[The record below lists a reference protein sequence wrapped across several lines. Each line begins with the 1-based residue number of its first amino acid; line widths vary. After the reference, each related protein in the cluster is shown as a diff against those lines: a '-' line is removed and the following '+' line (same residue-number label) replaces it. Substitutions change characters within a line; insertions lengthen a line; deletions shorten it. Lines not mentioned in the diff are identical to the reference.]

1 METPIVKTVDF
12 GASDVPLKPEEL
24 DKAGLTQFP
33 MVIGGVVPIINIS
46 NLGKRRLKLTPE
58 LLSEIFLGSI
68 TKWNDP
74 RIIALNPDLTVPD
87 VDITVCHR
95 KDQSGTTW
103 IFTSYLT
110 DVSPAWKEKV
120 GRGLTVSWP
129 TGVGGKSN
137 EGVALSV
144 KKTEGSIGY
153 VEFVYA
159 SRQRLPYVS
168 LKNKYGEFVMP
179 STETFQ
185 TAASHADWS
194 ATAGFYMVPRDQP
207 GKGSWPIVGASYV
220 LVRREQP
227 DAEKARAM
235 LQFFDWCFKDGADLA
250 AQLHYVPIP
259 EAVWGLVESAW
270 KKEIKAEGGASAVW
284 K

>member
-1 METPIVKTVDF
+1 
-12 GASDVPLKPEEL
+12 
-24 DKAGLTQFP
+24 
-33 MVIGGVVPIINIS
+33 MV
-46 NLGKRRLKLTPE
+46 
-58 LLSEIFLGSI
+58 
-68 TKWNDP
+68 
-74 RIIALNPDLTVPD
+74 
-87 VDITVCHR
+87 
-95 KDQSGTTW
+95 
-103 IFTSYLT
+103 
-110 DVSPAWKEKV
+110 
-120 GRGLTVSWP
+120 
-129 TGVGGKSN
+129 
-137 EGVALSV
+137 
-144 KKTEGSIGY
+144 
-153 VEFVYA
+153 
-159 SRQRLPYVS
+159 
-168 LKNKYGEFVMP
+168 P
-179 STETFQ
+179 STETFH
-185 TAASHADWS
+185 TAAAHADWS